1 MVGNARSG
9 CAPRKVVRCYWR
21 PNLKHSRITVNILP
35 SLIIQLLENF
45 RTLVWAGVFK
55 ILALLI
61 NGLPA
66 GAADTGQRAQESLPR
81 PIINRG
87 GSRPSSQFIESGHR
101 SLFRFFPGF
110 SSTAAY
116 PRFKPILHAVCQ
128 GGDHCRQFFLV
139 NRFGDV
145 HLKARPQCP
154 QTIFGT
160 SVSR

>member
-45 RTLVWAGVFK
+45 RTLVWAEVFK
-55 ILALLI
+55 TLALLI

-66 GAADTGQRAQESLPR
+66 GAADTGL
-81 PIINRG
+81 
-87 GSRPSSQFIESGHR
+87 
-101 SLFRFFPGF
+101 RFFLGF
-110 SSTAAY
+110 SSTAVY
-116 PRFKPILHAVCQ
+116 PRFKPVLHAVCQ

-145 HLKARPQCP
+145 HLKARPQGP